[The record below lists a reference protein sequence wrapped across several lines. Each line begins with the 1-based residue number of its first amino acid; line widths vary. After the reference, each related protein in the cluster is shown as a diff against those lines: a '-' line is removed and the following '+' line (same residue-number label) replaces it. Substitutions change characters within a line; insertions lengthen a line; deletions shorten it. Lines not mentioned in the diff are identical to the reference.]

1 MTSKPLHT
9 MKHKLFIV
17 LAIAFAGV
25 FYSQS
30 AAAQCDSIATI
41 CSKNMSQGFIS
52 DGQSY
57 RALLVDDQVAEFRA
71 TLYGGSTYRMA
82 ACSGFTDGNLALRI
96 FDEERNLLYDNSE
109 YKNAPYW
116 DFEIK
121 NTINCTIEA
130 QLNPST
136 NMTSGC
142 AVLLMGFK

>member
-1 MTSKPLHT
+1 

-17 LAIAFAGV
+17 LAIVFAGV

-30 AAAQCDSIATI
+30 ASAQCDSIANI
-41 CSKNMSQGFIS
+41 CAKNNIGKEYIS

-82 ACSGFTDGNLALRI
+82 ACTGFTDGNLYFRI
-96 FDEERNLLYDNSE
+96 FDEERNLLFDNSE
-109 YKNAPYW
+109 YSNAPYW

-121 NTINCTIEA
+121 STINCTIEA
-130 QLNPST
+130 QLNSSK
-136 NMTSGC
+136 NLTSGC